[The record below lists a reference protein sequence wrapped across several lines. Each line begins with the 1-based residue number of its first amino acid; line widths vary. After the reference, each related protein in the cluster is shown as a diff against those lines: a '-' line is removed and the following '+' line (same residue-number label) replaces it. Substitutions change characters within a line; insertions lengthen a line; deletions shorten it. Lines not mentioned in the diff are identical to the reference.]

1 MKIIDQGI
9 HTLDAYRLLSAAL
22 DRQGYACV
30 VGLKSDAKP
39 VQHFFQPD
47 DIQGAVDDALRL
59 SDAGFDSYFCTATL
73 MDSAS
78 RKAAHVQCVRC
89 FKLDLDVGTEN
100 PAKYTGKRAAIE
112 ALAEFCETTGL
123 PIPTTVDSG
132 NGVHV
137 YWPLTEALDA
147 DTGKRYSENLKA
159 ICITYGL
166 KADPTCTA
174 DLARIL
180 RVPGTMNFKD
190 PANPKPVRLKH
201 LNTPVDTDMI
211 LALLDRLHA
220 SSSTPLTAPV
230 QTSGLMLGALPA
242 HLQHAEIDDTTRGLL
257 AGRPKSFAHLLQR
270 SLAGAGCAQIAYAYQ
285 QQTEIDEPHWRA
297 CLSAAYYS
305 ADGAKAIH
313 DISSRHPGYSPSE
326 TIKKASRIKAPYT
339 CAKFESNWPS
349 HCRGCPHKGKITT
362 PIQLGEDDSASS
374 STQLAVLP
382 HSVIDPWPQPDP
394 LPNQLRNVQPLD
406 LNLLPDALR
415 PWVADIVDRMQCPP
429 DFVAVTALSALG
441 TVIGRRIGIRPKR
454 QDDWTEYCNLWACV
468 VGRPGVMKSPAMT
481 AALAPLNALAAKAS
495 RRYEDERATYEAEE
509 QVRAL
514 RIDAQKKSAAKT
526 LAKDPNAQIQIQAP
540 DGGEAPVLRRY
551 LVNDTSA
558 EALLDICI
566 ENPQGVCAYRD
577 ELVSLLKS
585 LDREGQEGSRG
596 FYLTGWNGNSSYT
609 ADRIGRG
616 RNMRAE
622 AVCLSL
628 LGSTQPGRIA
638 EYLRAAIS
646 GGVSDDGL
654 IQRFSLLV
662 WPDIHQ
668 TWQNVDRWPDTHART
683 LVFDLF
689 EKLDAADPVV
699 DWGATI
705 VTGYDGQPAEGEP
718 PFVRL
723 NDQAA
728 ATFLKWRSV
737 FEAEIN
743 SGNLHPAMESH
754 LSKYRKLVPS
764 LALILHLADGGRGD
778 VADPAMKRALEW
790 AHYLRSHAER
800 AYGAATG
807 LAGVASAEAVI
818 KHLRRGDLARQF
830 VARDVYRP
838 QWAMLTSTEEAN
850 RAIAILLEYGWLRS
864 EIRSTGG
871 RPQTVFIA
879 NPFIFGER
887 DSGSIHREAAA

>member
-1 MKIIDQGI
+1 MTSILPHSPKLSFTVFTDRFAKTIDRKRATWNSICAVLQNPPEYPAKASCPLLKLATFSDNRTANGSLRSNDNLTSISGIEGDYDGEVVPISEAAALLQNAGVAALLYTSPSHTSGAPRWRVLCPLSQPHAPADRARFVEALNAILGGVLAPESFVLSQAFYFGRVRGAEYEVMEVRGQPIDLLEHVAGSDVSTSAIGIDQ
-9 HTLDAYRLLSAAL
+9 
-22 DRQGYACV
+22 
-30 VGLKSDAKP
+30 P
-39 VQHFFQPD
+39 V
-47 DIQGAVDDALRL
+47 
-59 SDAGFDSYFCTATL
+59 
-73 MDSAS
+73 
-78 RKAAHVQCVRC
+78 
-89 FKLDLDVGTEN
+89 
-100 PAKYTGKRAAIE
+100 
-112 ALAEFCETTGL
+112 
-123 PIPTTVDSG
+123 
-132 NGVHV
+132 
-137 YWPLTEALDA
+137 
-147 DTGKRYSENLKA
+147 
-159 ICITYGL
+159 
-166 KADPTCTA
+166 
-174 DLARIL
+174 
-180 RVPGTMNFKD
+180 
-190 PANPKPVRLKH
+190 
-201 LNTPVDTDMI
+201 
-211 LALLDRLHA
+211 
-220 SSSTPLTAPV
+220 
-230 QTSGLMLGALPA
+230 PA
-242 HLQHAEIDDTTRGLL
+242 HLLNAKPDQATKALTEGT
-257 AGRPKSFAHLLQR
+257 PKSFEVLLRR
-270 SLAGAGCAQIAYAYQ
+270 SLAEDGCAQVAYIYEAQ
-285 QQTEIDEPHWRA
+285 EQMPEPLWLA
-297 CLSAAYYS
+297 GLSLAWHS
-305 ADGAKAIH
+305 ADREQAIH
-313 DISSRHPGYSPSE
+313 LISEKYDGYE
-326 TIKKASRIKAPYT
+326 YHATVKKAQRTTGPRT
-339 CAKFESNWPS
+339 CDWFRSKYPDRCN
-349 HCRGCPHKGKITT
+349 GCKHNVTS
-362 PIQLGEDDSASS
+362 PIQLGESAIIHAMP
-374 STQLAVLP
+374 LAQP
-382 HSVIDPWPQPDP
+382 ANTDTWPQPDP
-394 LPNQLRNVQPLD
+394 LPNQLRNVQPFDLD
-406 LNLLPDALR
+406 LLPGALR
-415 PWVADIVDRMQCPP
+415 PWVADIVERMQCPP

-454 QDDWTEYCNLWACV
+454 QDDWSEYCNLWACV

-481 AALAPLNALAAKAS
+481 AALAPLHALAAKAY
-495 RRYEDERATYEAEE
+495 RLYEEERATYEAEE

-514 RIDAQKKSAAKT
+514 RIDAQKKSAAKA
-526 LAKDPNAQIQIQAP
+526 LAKDPTAQIQIQSP

-596 FYLTGWNGNSSYT
+596 FYLTGWNGNSGYT

-654 IQRFSLLV
+654 MQRFSLLV
-662 WPDIHQ
+662 WPDTHL
-668 TWQNVDRWPDTHART
+668 TWQNVDRWPDQQAKTV
-683 LVFDLF
+683 VFELF
-689 EKLDAADPVV
+689 EKLDAADPVT

-705 VTGYDGQPAEGEP
+705 VTGHDGQPAEGEP

-723 NDQAA
+723 DDQAA
-728 ATFLKWRSV
+728 ATFLKWRSA

-743 SGNLHPAMESH
+743 SGSLHPAMESH
-754 LSKYRKLVPS
+754 LSKYRKLIPS
-764 LALILHLADGGRGD
+764 LALILHLADGGHGD
-778 VADPAMKRALEW
+778 VTDPAMKRALAW

-838 QWAMLTSTEEAN
+838 QWAMLTSPEEAN

-871 RPQTVFIA
+871 RPQTVFTA

-887 DSGSIHREAAA
+887 DSGSTHREAAA